1 MRRRTVVI
9 ALAVVVVVGV
19 VVGGLAWVRGQDY
32 LEPGSTSR
40 VPADARIVR
49 NDDAAPGEAE
59 ETALIPYRDGAQLV
73 YGLSVRNRGPFSV
86 KVTEVARP
94 EAPGESN
101 FLFRVV
107 DVRMAT
113 REFAGTDAR
122 VPFRPFALGRGEER
136 YVEVIGR
143 LGDCEF
149 WMRRSS
155 ETIPRQSVRFDVLGQ
170 SLTEAVPLDP
180 QVEVR
185 RGARCP
191 RFASGPAG

>member
-1 MRRRTVVI
+1 MRRRTVAI
-9 ALAVVVVVGV
+9 ALAVAVVVGV
-19 VVGGLAWVRGQDY
+19 VVGGRAWVRGQDY

-49 NDDAAPGEAE
+49 NQDAPPDEAE
-59 ETALIPYRDGAQLV
+59 ETAQVPYRDGAQVV
-73 YGLSVRNRGPFSV
+73 YGLSVRNDGPLSV

-94 EAPGESN
+94 EAPAESS
-101 FLFRVV
+101 FMFRVV

-122 VPFRPFALGRGEER
+122 VPFRPFTLGRGEER

-149 WMRRSS
+149 WEPRSS
-155 ETIPRQSVRFDVLGQ
+155 ETVARQSVRFEVLGQ
-170 SLTEAVPLDP
+170 SLSDDVPLDP
-180 QVEVR
+180 HIEIR

-191 RFASGPAG
+191 RS